1 MADGSTVVSCEAR
14 SYAGKGLLFP
24 VEPTAGET
32 LLSYLVRCVE
42 RNHLQS
48 PVQFLRQAEIDLSVS
63 GDFLGRL
70 QRSLPAIEMLLGAP
84 PHALAKLWGAE
95 PLDELGRRRLGGVF
109 LRPHLIDQARR
120 RVRPGLAKSDGD
132 QAVWM
137 LRHFDF
143 CPISWDI
150 LIRSCPN
157 RFCGKPLTWPRAD
170 SLREC
175 RHCRE
180 PLVSAA
186 SDKVAKHHRS
196 NLRWLA
202 DLFDERAEIRLAAM
216 RRVPAALPLHCET
229 DVYEFVLAI
238 VRARQLVSDAGLD
251 MDDATLGHRA
261 LCEAV
266 SFVLE
271 YPKSRW
277 DLLQRSPGE
286 RDKLYGVMA
295 RISRDTAVAVVRQAL
310 IEILADCPLML
321 VKQDRR
327 PPPGEL
333 NSRGAASVLG
343 VPPGDVGR
351 LVEAGFL
358 TPLSSSGM
366 QRKQYLFDTHIVE
379 GMRAELTAGMSSRRA
394 AQLLGLPLYAIPQ
407 LLALNI
413 LQPQPSELSMFLR
426 GDHRVG
432 AEDVETIAD
441 WLAALPLVP
450 PSREWVSLSEA
461 FTAVGGRDKP
471 WAAVIK
477 AALSGELPGGL
488 VFAASHHE
496 RGTLSMARLAAREF
510 VAGGPGSRSPL
521 AVLYETSG
529 SAAPPTMTPGEVM
542 DYLNCS
548 AVEISWLRERD
559 LLAPRQWVSP
569 TSYERI
575 RVEAFGRQ
583 WMSTREAAARL
594 EVEPRGL
601 WRLIE
606 ACPIEPGLGRGFYL
620 RADLERIVT
629 TLTSEQRALVE
640 RWPALQARG
649 LGGGWAK
656 ASMSEKRPRPG

>member
-1 MADGSTVVSCEAR
+1 MADASTVAPCEAQ
-14 SYAGKGLLFP
+14 SYAGKSLLFP
-24 VEPTAGET
+24 VEPAAGET

-48 PVQFLRQAEIDLSVS
+48 PVTFLRQIDIDLSIS

-70 QRSLPAIEMLLGAP
+70 QRSLPAIEMLLGVP
-84 PHALAKLWGAE
+84 THALSKLWGAE
-95 PLDELGRRRLGGVF
+95 ALDQLGRRRLGGVF

-180 PLVSAA
+180 PLVSVG
-186 SDKVAKHHRS
+186 SRKVAKNYRR

-202 DLFDERAEIRLAAM
+202 DLFVDREEVRSAAM
-216 RRVPAALPLHCET
+216 CRVPAALSLHCET
-229 DVYEFVLAI
+229 DVYEFILAI
-238 VRARQLVSDAGLD
+238 VRVLQLASDGRLD
-251 MDDATLGHRA
+251 TDDAPVGHEA
-261 LCEAV
+261 LHEAV
-266 SFVLE
+266 SFVLD

-277 DLLQRSPGE
+277 DLLQRAPGE
-286 RDKLYGVMA
+286 RDRLYGVMA
-295 RISRDTAVAVVRQAL
+295 RVSRDTAVPVVRQAL
-310 IEILADCPLML
+310 TEILADCPLML

-343 VPPGDVGR
+343 VPPGDVRR

-358 TPLSSSGM
+358 TPLSSSGT
-366 QRKQYLFDTHIVE
+366 QRKQYLFDARIVE
-379 GMRAELTAGMSSRRA
+379 DMRVELSAGMSVRRA

-407 LLALNI
+407 LLALNM
-413 LQPQPSELSMFLR
+413 LEPQPSALSMFLR
-426 GDHRVG
+426 GDRRVRTEG
-432 AEDVETIAD
+432 VEGMAD

-461 FTAVGGRDKP
+461 FTAVGGREKP
-471 WAAVIK
+471 WATVLQ
-477 AALSGELPGGL
+477 AALARELPGGL
-488 VFAASHHE
+488 VFTSSYHE
-496 RGTLSMARLAAREF
+496 RGTLSMARLSAREF
-510 VAGGPGSRSPL
+510 VAGGPRFQSPL
-521 AVLYETSG
+521 AFDYAAKT
-529 SAAPPTMTPGEVM
+529 SAAPPVMTPGEVV

-548 AVEISWLRERD
+548 AVELPWLRERE
-559 LLAPRQWVSP
+559 LLTPQKWISP
-569 TSYERI
+569 TNYDRAE
-575 RVEAFGRQ
+575 VEAFGSQ

-601 WRLIE
+601 WRLVE
-606 ACPIEPGLGRGFYL
+606 TYPIEPGLGRGFY
-620 RADLERIVT
+620 RRSELESVVQVIA
-629 TLTSEQRALVE
+629 SGNGPPSGCLVKE
-640 RWPALQARG
+640 WL
-649 LGGGWAK
+649 
-656 ASMSEKRPRPG
+656 

>member
-1 MADGSTVVSCEAR
+1 MADGSTVASCEAR
-14 SYAGKGLLFP
+14 SYAGKSLLFP
-24 VEPTAGET
+24 VQPTAGET

-48 PVQFLRQAEIDLSVS
+48 PVQFLRQAEIDLSIS
-63 GDFLGRL
+63 GDLLGRL
-70 QRSLPAIEMLLGAP
+70 QRSLPEIEMLLGAP
-84 PHALAKLWGAE
+84 PNALSNLWGAE

-109 LRPHLIDQARR
+109 LRPCLIDQARR
-120 RVRPGLAKSDGD
+120 RVRPGLTKLDGD

-143 CPISWDI
+143 CPISWDV

-180 PLVSAA
+180 PLVPGV
-186 SDKVAKHHRS
+186 SDKVARSRRS

-238 VRARQLVSDAGLD
+238 VRARQLASGAGLD
-251 MDDATLGHRA
+251 AHDAPVGHRA
-261 LCEAV
+261 LHEAV

-277 DLLQRSPGE
+277 DLLQSSPGE
-286 RDKLYGVMA
+286 RDKLYRIMA
-295 RISRDTAVAVVRQAL
+295 RISRDTAVPVVRQAL
-310 IEILADCPLML
+310 IEILADSPLIL
-321 VKQDRR
+321 VKQGRQAPAGD
-327 PPPGEL
+327 L

-358 TPLSSSGM
+358 TPLSSSGTR
-366 QRKQYLFDTHIVE
+366 RKQYLFDTRIVE
-379 GMRAELTAGMSSRRA
+379 GMRAELTAGMSARRA
-394 AQLLGLPLYAIPQ
+394 AQLLGLPVYAIPQ
-407 LLALNI
+407 LLALEI
-413 LQPQPSELSMFLR
+413 LQSQPSELSMFLR
-426 GDHRVG
+426 GDHRVS
-432 AEDVETIAD
+432 AQSVEAIAD
-441 WLAALPLVP
+441 WLAALPLVS
-450 PSREWVSLSEA
+450 PSREWVSLNEA

-471 WAAVIK
+471 WATVIK
-477 AALSGELPGGL
+477 AALSRELPGGL
-488 VFAASHHE
+488 VFAGSFHE

-510 VAGGPGSRSPL
+510 VAGGPSSRSPL
-521 AVLYETSG
+521 AFRYEASG
-529 SAAPPTMTPGEVM
+529 SAAPPNMTPGEVM

-548 AVEISWLRERD
+548 AVDISWLRERD
-559 LLAPRQWVSP
+559 LLAPRQWGSP

-575 RVEAFGRQ
+575 GVEAFGRQ

-594 EVEPRGL
+594 EVETRGL

-606 ACPIEPGLGRGFYL
+606 SYPIEAGLGRGFYL
-620 RADLERIVT
+620 RSDLENVVT
-629 TLTSEQRALVE
+629 NLASKQWTLTELWSK
-640 RWPALQARG
+640 LQPRG
-649 LGGGWAK
+649 LGGG
-656 ASMSEKRPRPG
+656 RFL

>member
-1 MADGSTVVSCEAR
+1 MADGSTLAPCEAR
-14 SYAGKGLLFP
+14 SYAGKSLLFP

-48 PVQFLRQAEIDLSVS
+48 PVQFLRQAEIDLSIS
-63 GDFLGRL
+63 GDLMGRL
-70 QRSLPAIEMLLGAP
+70 QRSLPVIEMLLGVPA
-84 PHALAKLWGAE
+84 HALAQLWGAE

-120 RVRPGLAKSDGD
+120 RVRPGLTKLDGD
-132 QAVWM
+132 QAIWM

-150 LIRSCPN
+150 LIGSCPN
-157 RFCGKPLTWPRAD
+157 KFCGKPLTWPRAD

-180 PLVSAA
+180 PLVSARP
-186 SDKVAKHHRS
+186 DKVAKRLRP

-202 DLFDERAEIRLAAM
+202 DLFDEKAEVRLAAM
-216 RRVPAALPLHCET
+216 RRVPAALPVHCET

-238 VRARQLVSDAGLD
+238 VRALQLMSDVGPDVEGA
-251 MDDATLGHRA
+251 AVGHWA

-277 DLLQRSPGE
+277 DLHQRSPGE
-286 RDKLYGVMA
+286 RDKLYGVLA
-295 RISRDTAVAVVRQAL
+295 RISRDTAVPVVRQAL
-310 IEILADCPLML
+310 TEILSDCPPML
-321 VKQDRR
+321 LKQDRR

-333 NSRGAASVLG
+333 TSRGAASVLG
-343 VPPGDVGR
+343 VPPGEVGR
-351 LVEAGFL
+351 LVDAGFL
-358 TPLSSSGM
+358 TPLSTSGTR
-366 QRKQYLFDTHIVE
+366 RKQYLFDASFVE
-379 GMRAELTAGMSSRRA
+379 DMRAELTAGMSARHA

-407 LLALNI
+407 LLALNV
-413 LQPQPSELSMFLR
+413 LQSQPSELSMFLR
-426 GDHRVG
+426 GDHRVRV
-432 AEDVETIAD
+432 EDLEAIAD
-441 WLAALPLVP
+441 WISALPLVP
-450 PSREWVSLSEA
+450 PAREWVSLSEA

-471 WAAVIK
+471 WATVIK
-477 AALSGELPGGL
+477 AALSQELPGGL
-488 VFAASHHE
+488 AFTGSYYE
-496 RGTLSMARLAAREF
+496 RGKLSMARLAAREF
-510 VAGGPGSRSPL
+510 VAGGPSSRSPL
-521 AVLYETSG
+521 AFCYEASG
-529 SAAPPTMTPGEVM
+529 CVAPASMTPGEVM

-559 LLAPRQWVSP
+559 LLTPQKWSSP
-569 TSYERI
+569 ARYDRTS
-575 RVEAFGRQ
+575 VETFGRQ

-606 ACPIEPGLGRGFYL
+606 TYPIEPGLGRGFYL
-620 RADLERIVT
+620 RSDLESVVT
-629 TLTSEQRALVE
+629 ALASEQGAQVGWNKAFYE
-640 RWPALQARG
+640 RNAPEAR
-649 LGGGWAK
+649 
-656 ASMSEKRPRPG
+656 MNV